1 METAKTADA
10 GIEAPGG
17 LLLVDKPVGMTSHDV
32 VAVVRRA
39 TRVRK
44 VGHTGTLDP
53 FATGL
58 LIVLV
63 GRGTR
68 LIPYVEGEPKV
79 YEATIRFG
87 AATDTDDITGQVIRE
102 APAAAQSA
110 VEAVLPQLTGTI
122 DQVPPIYSA
131 KQVGGR
137 RAYAAART
145 GEQLALSPSR
155 VTVHD
160 WTVLAR
166 DGDDLFVRIT
176 CSGGTYIRA
185 LARDLGRLAHSAAH
199 LAALR
204 RTRSGP
210 FDVSDALSVDDL
222 EAGAVRLSPLRDAV
236 PSLPTRVLSAEE
248 IGRVSHGNPIAA
260 SADDSRVALLDDAG
274 DIIAVAERDGQQL
287 QPRLV
292 LRDA

>member
-222 EAGAVRLSPLRDAV
+222 GAGAVRLSPLRDAV